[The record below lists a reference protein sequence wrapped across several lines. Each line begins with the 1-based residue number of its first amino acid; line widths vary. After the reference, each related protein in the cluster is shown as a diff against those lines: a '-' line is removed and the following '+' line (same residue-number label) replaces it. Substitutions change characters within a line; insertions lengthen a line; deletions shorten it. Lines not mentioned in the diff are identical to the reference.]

1 MSPLNIGSPE
11 ELHGGAAVQRAV
23 LYLRLAG
30 EVVRGVDGGHHAVHR
45 QEGGQVGGVARDQD
59 QGEEPPDP
67 ACSIRSFFGN
77 VSFIF
82 PDFSARFPPACE
94 TCFDK
99 TIKNLTL
106 FYERIRLLT
115 ETFLSYSIYR
125 IRSKMW

>member
-45 QEGGQVGGVARDQD
+45 EEGGQVGGVARDQN

-67 ACSIRSFFGN
+67 ACSSRCRNRELLWKCFIYFPRFFGS
-77 VSFIF
+77 VS
-82 PDFSARFPPACE
+82 S
-94 TCFDK
+94 
-99 TIKNLTL
+99 
-106 FYERIRLLT
+106 
-115 ETFLSYSIYR
+115 SV
-125 IRSKMW
+125 